1 MLPREPEVE
10 AEKGP
15 GRGVEN
21 RNHPPMMVV
30 GISID
35 RRGSEL
41 VSPDSERMF
50 NGWAAASG
58 EKRFDFSA
66 GVAWFGAI
74 LR

>member
-21 RNHPPMMVV
+21 RNHPSMMEV

-35 RRGSEL
+35 RRGSKL
-41 VSPDSERMF
+41 VSPDS
-50 NGWAAASG
+50 GWHQPAEEGLWPA
-58 EKRFDFSA
+58 
-66 GVAWFGAI
+66 
-74 LR
+74 

>member
-21 RNHPPMMVV
+21 RNHPSMMEV

-35 RRGSEL
+35 RRGSKL
-41 VSPDSERMF
+41 VSPDKVSDATLAYDR
-50 NGWAAASG
+50 G
-58 EKRFDFSA
+58 EKLLAYAQYR
-66 GVAWFGAI
+66 
-74 LR
+74 